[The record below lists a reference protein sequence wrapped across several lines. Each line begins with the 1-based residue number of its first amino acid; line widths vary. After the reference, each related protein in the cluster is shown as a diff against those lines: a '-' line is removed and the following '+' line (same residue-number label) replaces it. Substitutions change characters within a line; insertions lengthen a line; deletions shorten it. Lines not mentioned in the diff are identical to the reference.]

1 LLTEGSTKVLF
12 AEELTA
18 QRKQQ
23 AKDRLA
29 AKLKKDDP
37 LNPRPAAPSRSRG
50 RGGRGGGR
58 RGAGRGRQAR
68 GASAVGVG
76 VLADQLLEHNGDS
89 GGDATGEHIG
99 DASSD
104 LAAGV
109 RADGGEQ
116 RGVLG
121 DIYAD
126 NGDYA
131 GGLDDFADDF
141 DLEAEL
147 ALLMDEDVE
156 ELEATFSMGLLG
168 NSTKSSQDA
177 AGEASSP
184 AAIVMEVASAV
195 AESIEQVGL
204 AEGDLRIDEAE
215 QVDKAA
221 SSWEP
226 LAASAASDALV
237 LLPPTSVWD
246 RYQVTPPTPLG
257 YSYHEGRMA
266 FRATRGMPAGA
277 LTVRCYR
284 HGRCTFLI
292 PLRCDPGDEAIAE
305 WCFSLPASPIGASGD
320 QKAADALRHRAMS
333 EQFRRPEVAAVAR
346 EFEC

>member
-1 LLTEGSTKVLF
+1 M
-12 AEELTA
+12 
-18 QRKQQ
+18 
-23 AKDRLA
+23 
-29 AKLKKDDP
+29 
-37 LNPRPAAPSRSRG
+37 
-50 RGGRGGGR
+50 
-58 RGAGRGRQAR
+58 
-68 GASAVGVG
+68 G
-76 VLADQLLEHNGDS
+76 VLADQLLEHNGENS
-89 GGDATGEHIG
+89 GDATGEHIG

-116 RGVLG
+116 RGVFD

-131 GGLDDFADDF
+131 WGLDDFADDF

-147 ALLMDEDVE
+147 ELLMDGDVE

-204 AEGDLRIDEAE
+204 TEGDLRIAEAE

-221 SSWEP
+221 SSLEP
-226 LAASAASDALV
+226 LAETTAASDALV

-266 FRATRGMPAGA
+266 FRAMRGKPAGA
-277 LTVRCYR
+277 LSVRCYR
-284 HGRCTFLI
+284 HGHCTFLI
-292 PLRCDPGDEAIAE
+292 PLRFDPGDEAIAE
-305 WCFSLPASPIGASGD
+305 WCFFDSSIATWC
-320 QKAADALRHRAMS
+320 QR
-333 EQFRRPEVAAVAR
+333 
-346 EFEC
+346 